1 MDKELR
7 VFVVTVAKKFG
18 PLVKCC
24 STWLLEDVV
33 LLQET
38 QSAHISGGVVWG
50 TPVPDVPG
58 DGVRDQCAI
67 FSLQFRPDVTAKGC
81 LARCTFLSTSF

>member
-1 MDKELR
+1 M
-7 VFVVTVAKKFG
+7 VTVAKKFG
-18 PLVKCC
+18 PLVECC

-33 LLQET
+33 FLKET

-58 DGVRDQCAI
+58 DGVRDQCI
-67 FSLQFRPDVTAKGC
+67 FVFGEYFSVESAY
-81 LARCTFLSTSF
+81 AY